1 MQVAIRPLQESDAYT
16 SYKWRNDDEVFKFTG
31 RGGYS
36 QTITPECE
44 LDWLKKV
51 LINPDEYRC
60 AILADGNYVG
70 NIYLTDIN
78 NGTATYHIFIGD
90 KAYWGKG
97 VAKQASRLILQY
109 GFSQL
114 RLHTVCIHVRKANIR
129 AHCLYQS
136 LGFIDIKEEN
146 DDWIQM
152 SITATRYAALF
163 QDG

>member
-1 MQVAIRPLQESDAYT
+1 MQVTIRPLQESDAYI
-16 SYKWRNDDEVFKFTG
+16 SYKWRNDHEVFRFTG

-51 LINPDEYRC
+51 IANPDEYRC
-60 AILADGNYVG
+60 AILVDGNYVG

-78 NGTATYHIFIGD
+78 KVSAVYHIFIGE

-97 VAKQASRLILQY
+97 VAKQASRLILEY
-109 GFSQL
+109 AFS
-114 RLHTVCIHVRKANIR
+114 RLGLQTVFLKVRKQNTR
-129 AHCLYQS
+129 AYCLYLS
-136 LGFIDIKEEN
+136 LGFLDVTNE

-152 SITATRYAALF
+152 SLDKARYLAPY